1 MDKIL
6 VVRLSSLGDILLAVP
21 ALRCLKKAFPSAQI
35 HCLTKAAYVPLVQN
49 LPYLS
54 TVYSLKKGDLAALGH
69 YRRMIKEGYSL
80 VVDLHKNLRS
90 CFLTFGRFQLKVI
103 RYRKFTFR
111 RHLLV
116 SLHLNLLKKAPA
128 VPERYLNCLKPLG
141 VQDDGKGLEF
151 TGSPRA
157 VSDARG
163 LLSHKGVKS
172 GQAIALAPGA
182 RWMTKRWPCICSGF
196 EGRAVNIAG
205 LTDLATAGEV
215 LRQCRALVTN
225 DSGLMHLGCA
235 VNLPVVA
242 VFGSTVRE
250 FGFFPFRAKAR
261 MLECRVACR
270 PCTTIGKETCRIK
283 TLECLEKTTP
293 QAVRDALSALV

>member
-1 MDKIL
+1 
-6 VVRLSSLGDILLAVP
+6 
-21 ALRCLKKAFPSAQI
+21 
-35 HCLTKAAYVPLVQN
+35 LTKAAYVPLVQN

-54 TVYSLKKGDLAALGH
+54 TIYSLKKGDLAEMGH
-69 YRRMIKEGYSL
+69 YRRMIKDRYSL

-90 CFLTFGRFQLKVI
+90 CFLTYGRFSLKVV
-103 RYRKFTFR
+103 RVRKFTFR
-111 RHLLV
+111 RRLLV

-141 VQDDGKGLEF
+141 VQDDGRGLEF
-151 TGSPRA
+151 TGSPGA

-163 LLSHKGVKS
+163 LLSLKGVKP
-172 GQAIALAPGA
+172 GKAIALAPGA
-182 RWMTKRWPCICSGF
+182 RWMTKRWPWEKFRALVELMPDQTFLVVGDKTDESYARHICGGF
-196 EGRAVNIAG
+196 EGRAVSLAG

-250 FGFFPFRAKAR
+250 FGFFPFRAKSR
-261 MLECRVACR
+261 VLECRVACR
-270 PCTTIGKETCRIK
+270 PCTTIGRDTCRIK
-283 TLECLEKTTP
+283 ILECLEKTAP